1 MEKQSRRNRWL
12 LAVYVVLVIA
22 AGLISRSA
30 LSLPHVFKEYGGDT
44 LWSMMMY
51 GIFALLFPDAKL
63 KTLLVGTLLFSYL
76 IECSQLLDV
85 DWLNALRA
93 TPFRYML
100 GQGFVWSDLV
110 CYSVGCVLACT
121 LDAVTLKRRDD
132 IYG

>member
-30 LSLPHVFKEYGGDT
+30 LSLPHVFNEYGGDT

-93 TPFRYML
+93 TPFRYLL